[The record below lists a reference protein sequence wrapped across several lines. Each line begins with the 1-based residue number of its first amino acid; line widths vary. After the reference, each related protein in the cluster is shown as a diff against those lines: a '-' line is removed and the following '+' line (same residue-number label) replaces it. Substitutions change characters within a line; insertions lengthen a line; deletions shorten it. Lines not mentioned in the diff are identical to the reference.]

1 VIKGIADQTNL
12 LALNAAIE
20 AARAGEQGRGFAV
33 VADEVRSLSAR
44 TQQATV
50 EIQQTIEQLQQKSR
64 QAVAVMQQ
72 SREMAQVGVSQAST
86 AGEALEDIT
95 RMIATIT
102 DQNAQIASAAEQQ
115 SAVSDEIN
123 RNVANISEGAHGT
136 SSLANDAL
144 QSSSAL
150 LGVANQLKSA
160 VGRFK
165 VE

>member
-1 VIKGIADQTNL
+1 
-12 LALNAAIE
+12 
-20 AARAGEQGRGFAV
+20 
-33 VADEVRSLSAR
+33 
-44 TQQATV
+44 
-50 EIQQTIEQLQQKSR
+50 
-64 QAVAVMQQ
+64 
-72 SREMAQVGVSQAST
+72 
-86 AGEALEDIT
+86 
-95 RMIATIT
+95 
-102 DQNAQIASAAEQQ
+102 
-115 SAVSDEIN
+115 VSDEIN